1 MDKIKRFGRNMKR
14 LCFLSGV
21 LLMSVLLAQ
30 VEQDEW
36 IDPSLLRDEDN
47 ISFDAVRSTDKS
59 ILTYIKDT
67 ISVNLQ
73 DSLSFRKGYRVQ
85 ILATQDV
92 FEAEAAR
99 KRAEQVFNEPVYVVF
114 ESPYYKVR
122 LGNFSND
129 LDARNLER
137 QARQKGYPS
146 SWIVPSD
153 INVANT
159 NRRYP

>member
-1 MDKIKRFGRNMKR
+1 MKR
-14 LCFLSGV
+14 MFLLS
-21 LLMSVLLAQ
+21 LILFISYLFAQ

-36 IDPSLLRDEDN
+36 IDPSLLHDKDDIR
-47 ISFDAVRSTDKS
+47 FDSVRSTDKS
-59 ILTYIKDT
+59 ILGHIKDT
-67 ISVNLQ
+67 IHVNLQ
-73 DSLSFRKGYRVQ
+73 DSLTVRKGYRIQ

-122 LGNFSND
+122 IGNYTND

-137 QARQKGYPS
+137 QAKQRGYPS
-146 SWIVPSD
+146 AWIVPSD